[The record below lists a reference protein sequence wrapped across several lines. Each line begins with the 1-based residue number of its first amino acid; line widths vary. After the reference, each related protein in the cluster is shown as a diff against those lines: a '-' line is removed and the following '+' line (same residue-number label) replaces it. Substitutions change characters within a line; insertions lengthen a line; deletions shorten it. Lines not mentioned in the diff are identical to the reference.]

1 MFITPAYAQAAE
13 STLGL
18 GSFVPLILIFVVFWF
33 LLIRPA
39 QKKAKNHQLMVSN
52 LTKGDKVITGG
63 GIYGKVTKVIDDTY
77 IEVEIS
83 ETDEESTRVKV
94 VKATVS
100 EKVGTIQS
108 PSKVVDASFQN
119 EKENSSDKTRSLFGG
134 FFKK

>member
-119 EKENSSDKTRSLFGG
+119 EKENSSDNPRSLFGG

>member
-52 LTKGDKVITGG
+52 LKKGDKVITGG
-63 GIYGKVTKVIDDTY
+63 GIYGKVTKVIVAESEFMNTFIDDSPGRR
-77 IEVEIS
+77 IE
-83 ETDEESTRVKV
+83 
-94 VKATVS
+94 
-100 EKVGTIQS
+100 
-108 PSKVVDASFQN
+108 ASRDGSIRKNYPRTQCCIAF
-119 EKENSSDKTRSLFGG
+119 SLHI
-134 FFKK
+134 